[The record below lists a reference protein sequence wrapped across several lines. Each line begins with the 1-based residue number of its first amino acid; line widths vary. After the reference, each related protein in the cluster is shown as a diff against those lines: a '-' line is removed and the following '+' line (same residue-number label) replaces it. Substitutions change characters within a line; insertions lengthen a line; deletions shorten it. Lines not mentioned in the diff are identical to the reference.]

1 MEKFEAA
8 LEEVRRQQNLF
19 WKSVDGYDLGP
30 DIHSKLDE
38 LCNLIPELGVLRAW
52 TQDDWASTITPAL
65 FSRSGTLSFTRLPGC
80 STSCSCRVL

>member
-8 LEEVRRQQNLF
+8 LEEVRRQQNSF

-52 TQDDWASTITPAL
+52 TQDDWASTIYELMLLAKGTFRLKQAAAL
-65 FSRSGTLSFTRLPGC
+65 
-80 STSCSCRVL
+80 